1 MTAKRA
7 NEILARNIRRLMD
20 GHPTLATQTALARR
34 AGISQSSI
42 QRVLTA
48 AVHPQLDVIEA
59 IANSFRVTP
68 AQLLMEDLDTGTV
81 QISRDDMGLED
92 LPEADREKVASY
104 ARFLQHQS
112 QTKAGREDK
121 PEEFI
126 RLADLRELSLD
137 ELAQVMRPAL
147 REPNDNTL
155 TNHEIQHSKTKP
167 ARRRTGN

>member
-1 MTAKRA
+1 
-7 NEILARNIRRLMD
+7 MD
-20 GHPTLATQTALARR
+20 GHPTLATQTALARK

-59 IANSFRVTP
+59 IASSFRVTP

-81 QISRDDMGLED
+81 GVSRDHTELDGLSET
-92 LPEADREKVASY
+92 DRDKVASY
-104 ARFLQHQS
+104 ARFLRHENQVKS
-112 QTKAGREDK
+112 GAERLA
-121 PEEFI
+121 EEFI
-126 RLADLRELSLD
+126 RLSDLRELSID

-155 TNHEIQHSKTKP
+155 TNHEPKHSETKS
-167 ARRRTGN
+167 AKRRTGN

>member
-1 MTAKRA
+1 
-7 NEILARNIRRLMD
+7 MD
-20 GHPTLATQTALARR
+20 GHPTLATQTALARK

-81 QISRDDMGLED
+81 EPPRDHAELGGLSEID
-92 LPEADREKVASY
+92 KEKVASY
-104 ARFLQHQS
+104 VRFLRYEN
-112 QTKAGREDK
+112 QTKPRPEGVAG
-121 PEEFI
+121 EFI
-126 RLADLRELSLD
+126 RLSDLRELSID

-155 TNHEIQHSKTKP
+155 TNHETTHSETKP

>member
-20 GHPTLATQTALARR
+20 GHPTLATQTALARK

-59 IANSFRVTP
+59 IANSLRVTP
-68 AQLLMEDLDTGTV
+68 AQLLMEDLDVGTV
-81 QISRDDMGLED
+81 EIPRDRSELGD
-92 LPEADREKVASY
+92 LSEIDKEKVASY
-104 ARFLQHQS
+104 VRFLKYENQVKS
-112 QTKAGREDK
+112 GLEGVA
-121 PEEFI
+121 EEFI
-126 RLADLRELSLD
+126 RLSDLRELSID

-155 TNHEIQHSKTKP
+155 TNHEPNHSETKP